1 MSPNFAHTIGRI
13 TGYLRFVPKWRSGV
27 RMDLLPEWLTAAE
40 IDLTWWK
47 AAVLV
52 FAGILGG
59 FINTIAGG
67 GSMITVPALILLGMP
82 ADYANGTN
90 RVGILQQ
97 SLTGVRGFNKSGKLD
112 KRAILPMLL
121 PTVLGAVLGALVS
134 IWLPPDT
141 LKPFLL
147 GTMIAI
153 ALSMLVFPDVM
164 APPEGVHAYSLKE
177 RPIGFLMLFGAGLY
191 GGFAQA
197 GVGFILIAALA
208 AGLRYD
214 LVRANALK
222 VVCTAL
228 FSVAALLVFISTN
241 HVDWVPAIVL
251 AIGMT
256 LGALSSVRFALNVSQ
271 KVIKWLLFIMVCL
284 TCGSALL
291 FS

>member
-1 MSPNFAHTIGRI
+1 
-13 TGYLRFVPKWRSGV
+13 
-27 RMDLLPEWLTAAE
+27 MDLLPEWLTAAK

-67 GSMITVPALILLGMP
+67 GSMITVPALMLLGMP

-121 PTVLGAVLGALVS
+121 PTVLGAVLGALIS

-271 KVIKWLLFIMVCL
+271 KVIKWVLFIMVCL

>member
-1 MSPNFAHTIGRI
+1 
-13 TGYLRFVPKWRSGV
+13 
-27 RMDLLPEWLTAAE
+27 MDLLPEWLTAAE

-271 KVIKWLLFIMVCL
+271 KVIKWVLFIMVCL